1 MSLISVQPAD
11 ADGVAVLTLER
22 PEKRNALSI
31 ALRDEMSD
39 ALDHLAAADTTRA
52 VVITGTGEVFSA
64 GFDLDEF
71 AANELAARL
80 WASSDRW
87 HRTVLTFPLP
97 TVAAVNG
104 AALGGGFDLAVMCD
118 VRICADIARFGHP
131 EHRFSQVVYGPLHD
145 LVGGARARD
154 LALTGRRVDATEALA
169 LGLVTRVVPAESL
182 LGEAAELAREI
193 AQAPRDVL
201 LAMKA
206 KINRR
211 AGVEPG
217 ATLDL

>member
-1 MSLISVQPAD
+1 MSLVDVQPAGD
-11 ADGVAVLTLER
+11 DGVATLTLTR
-22 PEKRNALSI
+22 AEKRNALSI

-39 ALDHLAAADTTRA
+39 GLDQLAAADTTRV
-52 VVITGTGEVFSA
+52 VVITGTGDVFSA

-71 AANELAARL
+71 ADPDLAPQL
-80 WASSDRW
+80 WESSDRW

-104 AALGGGFDLAVMCD
+104 TALGGGFDLAVMCD
-118 VRICADIARFGHP
+118 LRLCADHATFGHP

-154 LALTGRRVDATEALA
+154 LALTGRRVDAAEAHA
-169 LGLVTRVVPAESL
+169 LGLVTRVVPAPSL
-182 LGEAAELAREI
+182 LTEATATARVIAE
-193 AQAPRDVL
+193 APRDVL
-201 LAMKA
+201 AAMKA
-206 KINRR
+206 KIIRR
-211 AGVEPG
+211 AGVDLG